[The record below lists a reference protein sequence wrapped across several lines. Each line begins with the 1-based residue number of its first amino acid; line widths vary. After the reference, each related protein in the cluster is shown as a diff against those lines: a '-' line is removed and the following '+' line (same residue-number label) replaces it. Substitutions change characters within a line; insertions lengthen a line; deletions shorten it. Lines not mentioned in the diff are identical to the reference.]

1 MKVSAHVRDHLEWLG
16 FIQPTGL
23 VVSAH
28 ALEQAGAILNRRD
41 IEGQRRL
48 EECVEMS
55 PSAAGEEPVPFLP
68 DFETFARRVLDWSF
82 RPAGYAGGGAGPVPP
97 ELEWATLRPDYAVRE
112 RDPRDG
118 APCWQ
123 LLVSRLEPGTDLDR
137 VVRKGGG
144 LEASPHGRLER
155 LLRETRVPA
164 GILFNGRTIRL
175 LSAPRGESSGWMDF
189 HVRDMLPTA
198 GRPLVA
204 AMRLLLRESR
214 LLTGPAEHRLAGLL
228 EASRK
233 YQNVVSERLSEQVL
247 HGLYELL
254 RGFEQAHQKSH
265 GNLLAHEL
273 EQDPDN
279 VYRALLTVIL
289 RLVFLLYAEERGML
303 TGDSTFAAHYSVVGL
318 HGRLREDAG
327 LYPDTMDD
335 RYGAWAQLLALFRM
349 VHDGA
354 DSGAMHLQGRRGAL
368 FNPSR
373 FPFLEGWLGSGAPQV
388 TQAIE
393 TPLVPDG
400 TIYRVLEKLLV
411 LDGERISYR
420 ALDVEQIGS
429 VYETMM
435 GFRLEKATGR
445 SVAVKSP
452 KKGGAPTTVDLEK
465 LAAVAPGARVKWVR
479 DRTGRR
485 LTPTVA
491 KLLRAAGTVTE
502 MHAAL
507 AKVVDNAATPDL
519 VPRGS
524 MILQPSDERRRSGS
538 HYTPR
543 ELTAPIVEQTL
554 APILERLADG
564 GVPRP
569 ADLLELKVCDPAM
582 GSGAFLVEACRQL
595 AELLLDSWKLHGGRP
610 EVTAGED
617 ELVFARRLV
626 AQRCLYGVDRNPMA
640 VDLAKMSLWLATLSK
655 DEPLTFLDH
664 ALRDGDSLVGLGRK
678 QIAGFTWERGSVQTE
693 LSVNDAVKRVA
704 ELRRRIRRAGPDVA
718 PADLEE
724 LWDKAG
730 ETLAEVRLY
739 GALAVEA
746 FFLETKGTARRTR
759 RAARLVD
766 VLGGDT
772 DDHYERLAKKRKAH
786 PPFAPFHWQVEFPEV
801 FDRENP
807 GFDAFV
813 GNPPFGGRQTL
824 REGNAAGYSD
834 WLSAL
839 HSQSTGHTDLVAHF
853 FRRTFGLLREHG
865 AFGLI
870 ATNTIAQGD
879 TRNSGLRYLCQKGG
893 EIYAARRRVKWPGLA
908 AVIVSVVHVTKRPK
922 AGAKLRA
929 TNSPARLDGQEVE
942 RITAFL
948 FHRGGNSDPERL
960 QANAET
966 SFMGGKVLGMGF
978 TFDDSGRK
986 STRDYAD
993 DATDEDLAAVGA
1005 PSSLARMEQ
1014 LVAEEPK
1021 NSAVI
1026 VPFIGGKEV
1035 NASPTHAHHRYVI
1048 DFRDYPLRR
1057 VGFGAAT
1064 LGGVA
1069 AGVEESLPRPDASL
1083 PEAGALAGF
1092 REEGREAESDRSYLA
1107 TAAVQDLAPNAPD
1120 EVSSWADASEA
1131 QRERWLRAGVV
1142 PNDYPGPVAADWP
1155 ELLRI
1160 VEERVKPERGSL
1172 KPSWG
1177 PRPRRF
1183 WWQHVQPGRELQIA
1197 ISDLDRVLAIS
1208 SVGQCAAFAFLPARM
1223 VFSHALIVFPLATL
1237 ASFCALQSR
1246 PHEIWARFFGSSMK
1260 DDLRYTPSDCFETF
1274 PFAPK
1279 WTTQPD
1285 LEAAGAAYYEHRA
1298 DLMVRNNEG
1307 LTKTYNRFHD
1317 PDEQDPGIAR
1327 LRELHAAMDRA
1338 VLVAYGWTDI
1348 DTTCE
1353 FLPEHPEDPADE
1365 AASSRGRKRYRY
1377 RWPDPVRDEVLGRL
1391 MALNAERAREERRS

>member
-491 KLLRAAGTVTE
+491 KLLRVAGTVTE
-502 MHAAL
+502 VHAAL

-524 MILQPSDERRRSGS
+524 MILQPSDERRSSGS

-543 ELTAPIVEQTL
+543 ELTAPIVEDTL

-693 LSVNDAVKRVA
+693 LSVNEAVKRAA
-704 ELRRRIRRAGPDVA
+704 ELRSRIRRAGPDASAV
-718 PADLEE
+718 DLEG
-724 LWDKAG
+724 LWEEAGKA
-730 ETLAEVRLY
+730 LARVRSY
-739 GALAVEA
+739 GDLAVET
-746 FFLETKGTARRTR
+746 FFLETRVTSRRTR
-759 RAARLVD
+759 RAARLAD

-772 DDHYERLAKKRKAH
+772 DDHRGRLAGKRKAH
-786 PPFAPFHWQVEFPEV
+786 PPFAPFHWEIEFPEV
-801 FDRENP
+801 FERENP

-813 GNPPFGGRQTL
+813 GNPPFAGHINVV
-824 REGNAAGYSD
+824 NANVTHYTD
-834 WLSAL
+834 WLRAL
-839 HSQSTGHTDLVAHF
+839 HTGTVGKCDLVAHF
-853 FRRTFGLLREHG
+853 FRRSFSLLRCLG
-865 AFGLI
+865 TMGLI
-870 ATNTIAQGD
+870 ATNTIGQGG
-879 TRNSGLRYLCQKGG
+879 TRNTGLRQICHSGG
-893 EIYAARRRVKWPGLA
+893 EIYRASTRYKWPGQA
-908 AVIVSVVHVTKRPK
+908 AVVVSIVHV
-922 AGAKLRA
+922 AKGPLLVGR
-929 TNSPARLDGQEVE
+929 SLDGRTVGD
-942 RITAFL
+942 ITAFL
-948 FHRGGNSDPERL
+948 FHSGGHDDPTRL
-960 QANAET
+960 EDNAHQ
-966 SFMGGKVLGMGF
+966 SFQGNIVLGMGF
-978 TFDDSGRK
+978 TFDDTDNKGV
-986 STRDYAD
+986 
-993 DATDEDLAAVGA
+993 ATPLAEMRRLIGEDPRNG
-1005 PSSLARMEQ
+1005 
-1014 LVAEEPK
+1014 
-1021 NSAVI
+1021 AVI
-1026 VPFIGGKEV
+1026 RPYIGGAEV

-1048 DFRDYPLRR
+1048 SFRDYPLRR
-1057 VGFGAAT
+1057 EDLGT
-1064 LGGVA
+1064 LWSDADDEERRAWLRDGVA
-1069 AGVEESLPRPDASL
+1069 PV
-1083 PEAGALAGF
+1083 
-1092 REEGREAESDRSYLA
+1092 
-1107 TAAVQDLAPNAPD
+1107 
-1120 EVSSWADASEA
+1120 
-1131 QRERWLRAGVV
+1131 
-1142 PNDYPGPVAADWP
+1142 DYPDPVAADWSS
-1155 ELLRI
+1155 LLEI
-1160 VEERVKPERGSL
+1160 VEERVKPERLRAVRKSKSSHGQ
-1172 KPSWG
+1172 
-1177 PRPRRF
+1177 RAAV
-1183 WWQHVQPGRELQIA
+1183 WWQFYHQAQDLHLA
-1197 ISDLDRVLAIS
+1197 ISRLDRVLAVS
-1208 SVGQCAAFAFLPARM
+1208 GVGQHAAFAFLPARV
-1223 VFSHALIVFPLATL
+1223 VFSNALMIFPLSSHA
-1237 ASFCALQSR
+1237 AFCALQSR
-1246 PHEIWARFFGSSMK
+1246 PHELWARFFGSTMK
-1260 DDLRYTPSDCFETF
+1260 DDLRYTPTDCFETF
-1274 PFAPK
+1274 PFPQR
-1279 WTTQPD
+1279 WTTRSD
-1285 LEAAGAAYYEHRA
+1285 LEAAGRAYYDFRA
-1298 DLMVRNNEG
+1298 DRMVRNNEG

-1317 PDEQDPGIAR
+1317 PTEQGPGITR
-1327 LRELHAAMDRA
+1327 LRKLHAAMDRA
-1338 VLVAYGWTDI
+1338 VLAAYGWTDI
-1348 DTTCE
+1348 DTSCE
-1353 FLPEHPEDPADE
+1353 FLPEHPADPADE
-1365 AASSRGRKRYRY
+1365 AASRRGRKRYRY